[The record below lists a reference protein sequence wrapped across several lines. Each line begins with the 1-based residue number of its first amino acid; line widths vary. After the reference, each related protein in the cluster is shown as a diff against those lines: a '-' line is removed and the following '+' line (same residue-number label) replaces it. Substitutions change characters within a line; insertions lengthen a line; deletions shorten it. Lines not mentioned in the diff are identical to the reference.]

1 MLRQAFLGSLLFLSA
16 AQAAAAPLT
25 VRVVDAKGRP
35 VSNAVV
41 TLRPAGAVA
50 RPSSAGSFSVSQ
62 KDMQFH
68 PFVLVVPVGA
78 RVSFPNFDPTRHQ
91 VYSFSP
97 VKRFELKLFAKDQ
110 SRSVVFDKPGVV
122 ALGCNIHDGMTAF
135 IVVSDSPYTA
145 KSGADGIARI
155 NAPGGGG
162 RLSVWHPYLRA
173 KANLVERNVAPA
185 ERNVSFNVALRAPPM
200 AMGNAY

>member
-1 MLRQAFLGSLLFLSA
+1 MWRQAFLGSILFLAA
-16 AQAAAAPLT
+16 AQAAAAPLV
-25 VRVVDAKGRP
+25 VRVVDARGRP
-35 VSNAVV
+35 VPDAVV
-41 TLRPAGAVA
+41 SLRPAGAVA
-50 RPSSAGSFSVSQ
+50 KPSSAGGFSVSQ

-78 RVSFPNFDPTRHQ
+78 KVSFPNFDPTRHQ

-97 VKRFELKLFAKDQ
+97 AKKFELKLFAKDQ

-145 KSGADGIARI
+145 KSGKDGIARL
-155 NAPGGGG
+155 NAPAGG
-162 RLSVWHPYLRA
+162 RLTVWHPYLRA
-173 KANLVERNVAPA
+173 KANVVERNVAA
-185 ERNVSFNVALRAPPM
+185 SERNVSFNVALRAPPM